1 MDLSLILWIGGM
13 IFSLGVFAVKV
24 GFGLSFSRM
33 KWKGILLTLS
43 FYFLLFIVIAMLSG
57 RLIELLEPLLREG
70 PYLHALMATIM
81 IAWGIYLIKHG
92 HGKATKINPHSM
104 LLLIPCPVCLTAITF
119 SVWAGINAI
128 KLPSYLVGLG
138 LGLVFTSLS
147 LIFMGITRLRSSIS
161 PHINLGLSMIGIGIY
176 FLGSLIVPAKI
187 EEAKGVYES
196 FLYKNTS
203 FALKDVGGVLTIMLI
218 AMLIGFFVY
227 KRLENRE

>member
-176 FLGSLIVPAKI
+176 FLMSLIVPAKI